1 MIPTIVVYMGGTCG
15 DIVTAIIDPAEAQ
28 LRNGAV
34 LLNAERSRLKKPHTF
49 ESELSKDQYVNEIG
63 LVYNSI
69 SSHDLN
75 YHIEKQHKF
84 VGIAVNDFKVAMW
97 AAERFKNLHRP
108 HVWQEMQNYCGAKSV
123 QDYAQTMMCFGN
135 LIRLHAEQISQGE
148 RIIQR
153 KIVEDL
159 ATLNVGTAGKE
170 FYQAWL
176 KNQQL

>member
-15 DIVTAIIDPAEAQ
+15 DITTAVIDPAEAQ

-49 ESELSKDQYVNEIG
+49 ESNLSKDQYVNEIG

-75 YHIEKQHKF
+75 YHIKKQHNF
-84 VGIAVNDFKVAMW
+84 IGIVVNDAKVALW

-108 HVWQEMQNYCGAKSV
+108 HVWQEMQNYCGANSV
-123 QDYAQTMMCFGN
+123 QDYAQNMIDFGN
-135 LIRLHAEQISQGE
+135 LVRQHTDQIIQVE
-148 RIIQR
+148 RIMQG
-153 KIVEDL
+153 KLVEDL